1 MVKSKRHL
9 KRCLF
14 VSYINYYEKLPNNWV
29 VLPLKQA
36 VFNHGQKI
44 PDKTFSYIDIGS
56 IDNINQKLN
65 ANENIISPD
74 KAPSRA
80 RKIVCHGDII
90 YSTVRPYLHNTC
102 IIDREFSYEPIA
114 STGFAVL
121 ATYNFMFNKYLFYY
135 LLSPLFDTYANNNEN
150 SKGVTYPAINDD
162 RLYKALIC
170 FPNIEEQTKIVN
182 KIENLF
188 NCIK

>member
-1 MVKSKRHL
+1 MK
-9 KRCLF
+9 CLLF
-14 VSYINYYEKLPNNWV
+14 AFINYYENLPNNWV
-29 VLPLKQA
+29 VLPLKQV

-44 PDKTFSYIDIGS
+44 PNNTFSYIDIGS

-65 ANENIISPD
+65 ANETIILPN
-74 KAPSRA
+74 KTPSRA
-80 RKIVCHGDII
+80 RKIVCNGDII
-90 YSTVRPYLHNTC
+90 YSTVRPYLHNMC
-102 IIDREFSYEPIA
+102 IIDKEFSYEPIA
-114 STGFAVL
+114 STGFAVF
-121 ATYNFMFNKYLFYY
+121 ATYNFIYNKYLFYY
-135 LLSPLFDTYANNNEN
+135 LQSPLFDSYANNNEN

-188 NCIK
+188 NYIKY